1 MPASSVLLFL
11 QRVGFQEEI
20 SKMNVTAL
28 CAEILT
34 EAPHLLPG
42 YFLHS
47 RIAVI
52 LANFFN
58 SPKEERKKRKLIQ
71 SRLTANMPSSGTPSS
86 GTAVQYC
93 VWCYP
98 YIFCFLSAN
107 VSIL

>member
-1 MPASSVLLFL
+1 MPNMPASSVLLFL

-71 SRLTANMPSSGTPSS
+71 SRLTVNMPSS

-98 YIFCFLSAN
+98 
-107 VSIL
+107 